1 MSDLD
6 NRHRDKDGTIS
17 RKRGDARVDTLR
29 KTYPDFAPGVR
40 GDAHLET
47 VRTKTGK
54 SLTQIVKNRK
64 K

>member
-6 NRHRDKDGTIS
+6 NRHRDKDGKIS
-17 RKRGDARVDTLR
+17 RKRGDTRVDTLR
-29 KTYPDFAPGVR
+29 KTYPDFAPGEP
-40 GDAHLET
+40 GDAHLDT
-47 VRTKTGK
+47 VRDKARK